1 MNLPFVREFIARN
14 FLTKDIC
21 SSICS
26 SFSLS
31 SIVQGSHAP

>member
-14 FLTKDIC
+14 FLTKDIF